1 LVYNQSLKEI
11 WHGELLEE
19 CFCKLKVVEVI
30 DNNKSVSLSSFHKNS
45 LSLEKFVVR
54 DNFLEELFPYE
65 DILHPEKHARILT
78 QLRELELSQLPML
91 THLWKEETQS
101 SPILQNLEALEVS
114 QCGKL
119 KLLVPSSVSF
129 QNLTTLEISKCHGLI
144 NLVTVSTAKSLVQL
158 KKLSVSECKR
168 ITEIVAREGIEVNEM
183 INFNKLTS
191 LKLEYLPNL
200 TIFCSG
206 NYSFAFPCLE
216 EVIVRQCPE
225 MKIFSHRVLSTPKL
239 ERVQTTNEDEWH
251 GKIDL
256 NTTLHRHW
264 EHTMT

>member
-1 LVYNQSLKEI
+1 MC
-11 WHGELLEE
+11 G
-19 CFCKLKVVEVI
+19 
-30 DNNKSVSLSSFHKNS
+30 
-45 LSLEKFVVR
+45 

-114 QCGKL
+114 QCDKL

-129 QNLTTLEISKCHGLI
+129 QSLTTLEISKCHGLI

-168 ITEIVAREGIEVNEM
+168 ITEIVAREGGEVNEV

-200 TIFCSG
+200 TNFCSG
-206 NYSFAFPCLE
+206 NYSFVFPSLE

-225 MKIFSHRVLSTPKL
+225 MEMKIFSHRLLSTPKL
-239 ERVQTTNEDEWH
+239 DRKGTNN
-251 GKIDL
+251 K
-256 NTTLHRHW
+256 RR
-264 EHTMT
+264 

>member
-1 LVYNQSLKEI
+1 M
-11 WHGELLEE
+11 
-19 CFCKLKVVEVI
+19 
-30 DNNKSVSLSSFHKNS
+30 
-45 LSLEKFVVR
+45 R

-78 QLRELELSQLPML
+78 QLRELQLSQLPML
-91 THLWKEETQS
+91 THLWKEETRS

-158 KKLSVSECKR
+158 KKLRVSECKR
-168 ITEIVAREGIEVNEM
+168 ITEIVAREGGEVNEM

-206 NYSFAFPCLE
+206 NYSFVFPCLE

-225 MKIFSHRVLSTPKL
+225 MKIFPHGVLSTPKL